1 MRKAIK
7 VNLMKQSKQ
16 KKKKI
21 FHCTARPGAFTVSRC
36 HPGLKRM
43 IFYKPLICNFETF
56 EAGKHHVLVSKSFQA
71 AKAGTY
77 ENMGGGGGE
86 VVVRIEG
93 LQ

>member
-1 MRKAIK
+1 
-7 VNLMKQSKQ
+7 
-16 KKKKI
+16 
-21 FHCTARPGAFTVSRC
+21 
-36 HPGLKRM
+36 M

-56 EAGKHHVLVSKSFQA
+56 EAGKYHVLVCKSFKA
-71 AKAGTY
+71 AK

>member
-1 MRKAIK
+1 
-7 VNLMKQSKQ
+7 
-16 KKKKI
+16 
-21 FHCTARPGAFTVSRC
+21 
-36 HPGLKRM
+36 M

-56 EAGKHHVLVSKSFQA
+56 EAGKYHVLVCKSYKA

>member
-1 MRKAIK
+1 MRPRIEKNDFFISPLFAIFK
-7 VNLMKQSKQ
+7 
-16 KKKKI
+16 
-21 FHCTARPGAFTVSRC
+21 
-36 HPGLKRM
+36 
-43 IFYKPLICNFETF
+43 TF
-56 EAGKHHVLVSKSFQA
+56 EAGKYHVLVCKSFQD

>member
-1 MRKAIK
+1 
-7 VNLMKQSKQ
+7 
-16 KKKKI
+16 
-21 FHCTARPGAFTVSRC
+21 
-36 HPGLKRM
+36 M
-43 IFYKPLICNFETF
+43 ILYKPLIYHFETF
-56 EAGKHHVLVSKSFQA
+56 EAGKYHVLVCKYFKA